1 MIKQLLNQNWFLQ
14 KNNCETS
21 FPTAIPTSVYTV
33 LADNN
38 QIPDPYWKDN
48 EDVVR
53 DVINDDYTY
62 TCTFSPLPEFLEEDA
77 CILRFDGIDTI
88 SDVYLNNVLLG
99 HTANMHRTWEFDVTT
114 LLLQGENQLKIVL
127 HSPLK
132 AAKEAFAQCPTR
144 GSEDAWEGFSHI
156 RKAHYMYGWDWGAHL
171 PDAGIFRD
179 VTLLGVKKARIDSV
193 YVTQKHEENKVT
205 LHFAP
210 SFFLPHQLGEEL
222 SFENLSKTGNTDF
235 TYTVTV
241 TDPNGL
247 SQTLQDNPTQM
258 EITSPKLW
266 FPNGLGAQ
274 PLYTIKLELYAGND
288 FVDAWERKIGLRTL
302 TMCVEKD

>member
-1 MIKQLLNQNWFLQ
+1 
-14 KNNCETS
+14 
-21 FPTAIPTSVYTV
+21 
-33 LADNN
+33 
-38 QIPDPYWKDN
+38 
-48 EDVVR
+48 
-53 DVINDDYTY
+53 
-62 TCTFSPLPEFLEEDA
+62 
-77 CILRFDGIDTI
+77 
-88 SDVYLNNVLLG
+88 
-99 HTANMHRTWEFDVTT
+99 
-114 LLLQGENQLKIVL
+114 
-127 HSPLK
+127 
-132 AAKEAFAQCPTR
+132 
-144 GSEDAWEGFSHI
+144 
-156 RKAHYMYGWDWGAHL
+156 MYGWDWGAHL

-210 SFFLPHQLGEEL
+210 SFLLPHQLGEEL
-222 SFENLSKTGNTDF
+222 SFENLNKTGNTDF

-288 FVDAWERKIGLRTL
+288 FVDAWERKIGLRIL
-302 TMCVEKD
+302 TMCVEKDSVGRNFRPRCKRYKSICHGC